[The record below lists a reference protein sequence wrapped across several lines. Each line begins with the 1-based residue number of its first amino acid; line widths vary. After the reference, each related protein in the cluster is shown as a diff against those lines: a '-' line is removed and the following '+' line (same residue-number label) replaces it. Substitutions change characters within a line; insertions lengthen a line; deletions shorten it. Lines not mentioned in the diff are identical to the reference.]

1 MSSDTKKV
9 NRAEDEQ
16 PSKNDAYLK
25 NGEFDESWQL
35 ETQGIV
41 PLEELLN
48 RARKQYEVI
57 VDDDDLDDVENN
69 EIENSQTSSDGT
81 QALLD
86 PADEEEARSSNKNG
100 KPDPQLHEAPDA
112 NDPVALYLQEVS
124 KVPLLTHDEE
134 ISLSKRIEAGR
145 EARAILADGPVS
157 KQTSVELVRS
167 VEDGWAA
174 REHIITANFRLVI
187 SVSKKYVG
195 RGVPFLDLIQEGN
208 IGLIRATKKFDY
220 RRGFRFSTY
229 ATWWIRQ
236 AISRCVADQGRT
248 IRVPVHMGDQINRL
262 RRFSHKLTQQLGREP
277 SVDELAETLNVTPK
291 KVEELLQVAQR
302 PLSLELPAD
311 DDEDHELG
319 DYTPDKLLPAPADK
333 VTEKIMREHLREVL
347 NTLPP
352 REVRILQLRYG
363 LHDGKSHTL
372 GEVGKK
378 LGVTRERV
386 RQIEAQALRR
396 LRQPQFRRQLQDYL
410 RS

>member
-1 MSSDTKKV
+1 MGSEARKSD
-9 NRAEDEQ
+9 RFEDENSRNDESYIQ
-16 PSKNDAYLK
+16 ESENQESLNDA
-25 NGEFDESWQL
+25 EER
-35 ETQGIV
+35 II
-41 PLEELLN
+41 PLEELLS
-48 RARKQYEVI
+48 RAKNSDELTESSEEEKYA
-57 VDDDDLDDVENN
+57 NN
-69 EIENSQTSSDGT
+69 
-81 QALLD
+81 LY
-86 PADEEEARSSNKNG
+86 ADE
-100 KPDPQLHEAPDA
+100 PDPNDA
-112 NDPVALYLQEVS
+112 VALYLLEVS

-145 EARAILADGPVS
+145 KARAILAEGAVTKS
-157 KQTSVELVRS
+157 RRQELMRL

-187 SVSKKYVG
+187 SVAKKYVG

-262 RRFSHKLTQQLGREP
+262 RRFTHKLTQKLGRDP
-277 SVDELAETLNVTPK
+277 SIQELAETLKITPK
-291 KVEELLQVAQR
+291 KVEELIRIAQR

-311 DDEDHELG
+311 DDEEHELG
-319 DYTPDKLLPAPADK
+319 DYTADK
-333 VTEKIMREHLREVL
+333 VEPTPVERVTETIMQEHLKSVL
-347 NTLPP
+347 ETLPP

-363 LHDGKSHTL
+363 LADGKSHTL

-410 RS
+410 RN